1 MKKVLMIFAAA
12 LLTVSASAQSSA
24 VTANKFGDN
33 WYVGING
40 GLGFTSTLEGDNST
54 AFKGM
59 APNFGLRVGKNLTT
73 VFGLALEGNAYFEPN
88 EKSTFSV
95 SKTFIKST
103 NVNLLGTFNLSNLF
117 AGYKGEPRPFEVI
130 ALGGLGWNH
139 AFGIDFRENDIT
151 SKLALDFAFNLGKE
165 KAFQLYLEPAIIYGL
180 ERYLDKVCANNRFK
194 YNINNTMLQVNL
206 GLVYKFQNSNGTH
219 NYAIEPLRNIG
230 EINALNAK
238 INELRADLEMKDGKL
253 AANGRTIDELQ
264 AQIDELQ
271 AALAAC
277 ESQPHTSTT
286 VVVKKNLLQPI
297 VIFGQGKSTID
308 AAQYA
313 SVEMVAKYMRNH
325 PNAKI
330 LIKGYASPE
339 GDPEKN
345 MRLSL
350 ARAESVRTALI
361 NRYKIAPE
369 RITTEGMGATSEL
382 SEENDFNRVA
392 MFFDTTVE

>member
-1 MKKVLMIFAAA
+1 MKKVLMIFTAA
-12 LLTVSASAQSSA
+12 LMAVSANAQTA

-33 WYVGING
+33 WYIGING
-40 GLGFTSTLEGDNST
+40 GLTFTPTIEGENAT
-54 AFKGM
+54 TFKGM
-59 APNFGLRVGKNLTT
+59 APNAGIRVGKNLTT
-73 VFGLALEGNAYFEPN
+73 VFGLALEGNAYFEAN
-88 EKSTFSV
+88 EKSSFSV
-95 SKTFIKST
+95 SKTFINMT
-103 NVNLLGTFNLSNLF
+103 TVNLLGTFNLSNLF
-117 AGYKGEPRPFEVI
+117 GGYKGEPRTFEVI
-130 ALGGLGWNH
+130 ALGGFGWSH
-139 AFGIDFRENDIT
+139 GFGVEGKVNEID
-151 SKLALDFAFNLGKE
+151 SKLALDFAFNLGKQ
-165 KAFQLYLEPAIIYGL
+165 KAFQLYVEPAIVYGL
-180 ERYLDKVCANNRFK
+180 EGYYDNWSYMNGFK
-194 YNINNTMLQVNL
+194 YNLNNSLLQANV
-206 GLVYKFQNSNGTH
+206 GLIYKFQNSNGTH
-219 NYAIEPLRNIG
+219 NYAIEPLRNVG

-238 INELRADLEMKDGKL
+238 INELRADIEMKDGKL

-264 AQIDELQ
+264 AQIDDLQ
-271 AALAAC
+271 AALTAC
-277 ESQPHTSTT
+277 ENQPRTPAT

-339 GDPEKN
+339 GDPELN
-345 MRLSL
+345 MRLSI

-361 NRYKIAPE
+361 NRYKIAAE
-369 RITTEGMGATSEL
+369 RITTEGMGATAEL